1 MWLYNNLNVLV
12 YDAYVLKMDEDQW
25 RYDFAMSQEVHMD
38 YDYDNQEECGVNKP
52 HVDCSNA
59 FNTSQVIMLISLSH
73 LVELMFC
80 IKINMLGLRCRYL
93 VLEMMFCSGLE
104 QLPMK
109 MDLLQ

>member
-1 MWLYNNLNVLV
+1 MWLYDNLYVLV
-12 YDAYVLKMDEDQW
+12 YDAYVLKMDEGQW
-25 RYDFAMSQEVHMD
+25 AYDYAMSQEVDMD
-38 YDYDNQEECGVNKP
+38 YDYDNEEECGVTEP

-80 IKINMLGLRCRYL
+80 KKINMFGLHCRYS
-93 VLEMMFCSGLE
+93 VLEMMFCNGLE

>member
-1 MWLYNNLNVLV
+1 
-12 YDAYVLKMDEDQW
+12 MDEDQW
-25 RYDFAMSQEVHMD
+25 TYDYTMSQEVHMD
-38 YDYDNQEECGVNKP
+38 YDNEEECGVNEP

-59 FNTSQVIMLISLSH
+59 FNTCQVIMFISLSH
-73 LVELMFC
+73 LVERMFR
-80 IKINMLGLRCRYL
+80 IKINMSELRCRSL

>member
-1 MWLYNNLNVLV
+1 MN
-12 YDAYVLKMDEDQW
+12 
-25 RYDFAMSQEVHMD
+25 
-38 YDYDNQEECGVNKP
+38 YDYDNEEECGVNEP
-52 HVDCSNA
+52 HVDSSNA

-80 IKINMLGLRCRYL
+80 IKINMLGLHCRYL

-109 MDLLQ
+109 MNLLQ

>member
-1 MWLYNNLNVLV
+1 MWLYDNLNVLV

-38 YDYDNQEECGVNKP
+38 YDYDNQEECGVNEP

-59 FNTSQVIMLISLSH
+59 FNMSQVIIDNLSH
-73 LVELMFC
+73 LVELMVC
-80 IKINMLGLRCRYL
+80 MKINMLGLRCRYSL
-93 VLEMMFCSGLE
+93 LERMFCNGLE
-104 QLPMK
+104 QLSMK

>member
-1 MWLYNNLNVLV
+1 MN
-12 YDAYVLKMDEDQW
+12 
-25 RYDFAMSQEVHMD
+25 
-38 YDYDNQEECGVNKP
+38 YDNDNEEECGVNEQ

-59 FNTSQVIMLISLSH
+59 FNMSQVIMLISSSH

-93 VLEMMFCSGLE
+93 VLEMMFCSRLE